1 MMKVSFDSAKGDVMA
16 ESDRLI
22 TNEFGDYEW
31 SLRQKLAVACRILFD
46 EGHASG
52 LAGQIT
58 ARGPTGGTYF
68 TQRLGL
74 GLDEVTASNLILVD
88 ESLKVLQGEGIPNPA
103 NRFHSW
109 VYRARPDVNCIIHTH
124 PPHVSALSMIGAK
137 LEVSHMDTAA
147 LYDDCA
153 WLHEWPG
160 VPFGNEE
167 GRIISE
173 ALGDRRAILLAHHGM
188 LVAADRPEEACVLS
202 IIFEK
207 TAKLQLMAMAA
218 GDIRP
223 VDPDIARQAHDWEL
237 KKKVVDAD
245 FQYYARRSM
254 KTHGRCVA

>member
-1 MMKVSFDSAKGDVMA
+1 MEITFDSRKEEVMA
-16 ESDRLI
+16 ASERAI
-22 TNEFGDYEW
+22 VREFGGYEW
-31 SLRQKLAVACRILFD
+31 TLRQKLAISCRILFD

-58 ARGPTGGTYF
+58 ARGPKPGTYY

-74 GLDEVTASNLILVD
+74 GLDEVTASNLLLVD
-88 ESLKVLQGEGIPNPA
+88 ESLNVLQGEGIPNPA

-109 VYRARPDVNCIIHTH
+109 VYRVRPDVNCIIHTH
-124 PPHVSALSMIGAK
+124 PPHTSALSMIGAK
-137 LEVSHMDTAA
+137 LQVSHMDSAA
-147 LYDDCA
+147 LFDDCA
-153 WLHEWPG
+153 FLEEWPG

-173 ALGDRRAILLAHHGM
+173 ALGNKRSILLAHHG
-188 LVAADRPEEACVLS
+188 LLTAADRPEEACVLA

-218 GDIRP
+218 GEIRP
-223 VDPDIARQAHDWEL
+223 VDPDVARQAHDWEL

-245 FQYYARRSM
+245 FQYYARRALQR
-254 KTHGRCVA
+254 HGPTVA